1 MTPADVHHGRV
12 TQIIENRAQAL
23 NAAFDANPARFKGK
37 RPEPKLPPEAVW
49 INPPLNGSTDEQ
61 EVA

>member
-12 TQIIENRAQAL
+12 TRVIEIRAQAL
-23 NAAFDANPARFKGK
+23 SAAYDANPARFKGK

-49 INPPLNGSTDEQ
+49 INPPLDGSTDEQ
-61 EVA
+61 AVA